1 MTFAINDRVELL
13 NDQGVRHYRAGA
25 ICTVTDA
32 GRSMLTIV
40 ADDDPSVE
48 GIPVFPSSVIHVTN
62 VPAVR
67 SMIDKLQGNLAT
79 LAYGSSAAPSTTSV
93 VDRPAHYTKWAIE
106 PITFI
111 MRNEMEFWRGNII
124 KYTARA
130 GAKQYDGM
138 DLVESEITDLEKVRR
153 YAEMR
158 INELKGCDAL

>member
-1 MTFAINDRVELL
+1 VAFAINDRVIL
-13 NDQGVRHYRAGA
+13 DGDHVPHYMNGA
-25 ICTVTDA
+25 VCTVVTTGYGTRWGILSDTDPDD
-32 GRSMLTIV
+32 GPFYVEERYLT
-40 ADDDPSVE
+40 
-48 GIPVFPSSVIHVTN
+48 HVTN
-62 VPAVR
+62 VPSVR
-67 SMIDKLQGNLAT
+67 PAKVAE
-79 LAYGSSAAPSTTSV
+79 SV

-138 DLVESEITDLEKVRR
+138 SLVESEITDLEKVRR

-158 INELKGCDAL
+158 INELKGCDDL

>member
-1 MTFAINDRVELL
+1 MTFSINDRVKLIEP
-13 NDQGVRHYRAGA
+13 QGVPHYGGGA
-25 ICTVTDA
+25 ICTVLLV
-32 GRSMLTIV
+32 GRNWLTIR
-40 ADDDPSVE
+40 ADTDEDPR
-48 GIPVFPSSVIHVTN
+48 GIEVYQSSVIRVTN
-62 VPAVR
+62 VPTVR
-67 SMIDKLQGNLAT
+67 PAAT
-79 LAYGSSAAPSTTSV
+79 QTASV
-93 VDRPAHYTKWAIE
+93 VDRPSHYTKWAIE

-138 DLVESEITDLEKVRR
+138 SLVESEITDLEKVRR